1 MSEHRP
7 KIHISEKE
15 QAIIKMEKIVLCLK
29 LEKENIIF
37 KKKPYMFH
45 FILYTKYIPRR
56 TVLKLSF
63 DDESEEGRCIRVNLN
78 RIFQKLSGLTGCLMF
93 Y

>member
-29 LEKENIIF
+29 LEKENIIL

-56 TVLKLSF
+56 TVLKLSLMMKVRKE
-63 DDESEEGRCIRVNLN
+63 DVSEFISIEYSKN
-78 RIFQKLSGLTGCLMF
+78 
-93 Y
+93 

>member
-37 KKKPYMFH
+37 SKNLIC
-45 FILYTKYIPRR
+45 FILSYT
-56 TVLKLSF
+56 LSTYLGGQF
-63 DDESEEGRCIRVNLN
+63 
-78 RIFQKLSGLTGCLMF
+78 
-93 Y
+93 